1 MLIYYSR
8 SARAYARW
16 LIFFGALFNCFIGLS
31 QQPSSEPIFVKNIKS
46 KRQKFEISGYVQP
59 QYQWGEK
66 SAELRVGAA
75 NGHPQSAYNRFGV
88 RRGRI
93 RLFYE
98 YGIVSGVFQPDITEK
113 GFKFRDVFLRLK
125 APFLGMS
132 SFKIGVFNRPFGHEI
147 AYSSAMRESPE
158 RATIFRTLFP
168 DERDVGLQLSF
179 MPAKT
184 SVWNFFKLEA
194 GLFFGNGVQCETDSY
209 KDFIGHLSINKLF
222 EHNIKLGLGLSYY
235 NGGVYQGSE
244 NLYTMNADGF
254 VLDNSSSNKS
264 QFAKREYIGLDGQL
278 SISTGIGLTQLRA
291 EYLLGTQP
299 GTKSSSKSPN
309 LPELPNTDTYIRN
322 LSGGYV
328 ILVQGVGKLPFSGV
342 IKYDWY
348 DPNTSISKN
357 QIGLN
362 RTGKGDIAY
371 NTFGFGFIWRA
382 SNSVRVQSYYEIN
395 KNEVTEY
402 HPAYVDDIKDDAF
415 TLRIQYQF

>member
-1 MLIYYSR
+1 MLFYHSR
-8 SARAYARW
+8 PACVYARW
-16 LIFFGALFNCFIGLS
+16 SILFYALFACFTAFA
-31 QQPSSEPIFVKNIKS
+31 QQPSQEPIFVKKPKAS
-46 KRQKFEISGYVQP
+46 RQKIEISGYVQP

-66 SAELRVGAA
+66 SAELRVGSA
-75 NGHPQSAYNRFGV
+75 NEHPQNAYNRFGV
-88 RRGRI
+88 RRGRV

-98 YGIVSGVFQPDITEK
+98 YGIASGVFQPDITEK
-113 GFKFRDVFLRLK
+113 GFKIRDAFVRIK

-158 RATIFRTLFP
+158 RATVFRTLFP
-168 DERDVGLQLSF
+168 DERDIGVQLSF
-179 MPAKT
+179 IPAKT
-184 SVWNFFKLEA
+184 SAWSFLKLEA
-194 GLFFGNGVQCETDSY
+194 GLFCGNGVQRETDSY

-222 EHNIKLGLGLSYY
+222 ERNIKFGLGVSYY

-244 NLYTMNADGF
+244 NVYTMHAAGF
-254 VLDNSSSNKS
+254 VLDNNFSNKS
-264 QFAKREYIGLDGQL
+264 QFAKREYVGVDGQF
-278 SISTGIGLTQLRA
+278 SISTRIGLTQLRA

-299 GTKSSSKSPN
+299 GTKSNSKSPN
-309 LPELPNTDTYIRN
+309 RPELPKTDTYIRD

-328 ILVQGVGKLPFSGV
+328 MLVQGLGKLPFSGV

-348 DPNTSISKN
+348 DPNTKISEN

-362 RTGKGDIAY
+362 RTDKGDIAY
-371 NTFGFGFIWRA
+371 NTLGFGLIWRA

-395 KNEVTEY
+395 RNEVTEY